1 MFAALGNVLQLQ
13 EQPDDIM
20 VDFEIAAINAAAVNF
35 PGVEMKGCFY
45 HFCSN
50 LWKRI
55 QRAGFQERYQNDGE
69 FTQKTR

>member
-45 HFCSN
+45 HLCSN
-50 LWKRI
+50 L
-55 QRAGFQERYQNDGE
+55 
-69 FTQKTR
+69 